1 MRNTAVIM
9 NDGVNYLL
17 EKMGALETEA
27 FISNI
32 LKEPFDYTKWSK
44 NLYSDLPLRELNSKA
59 AEFVKNNYEKPI
71 NVKKLSLR

>member
-1 MRNTAVIM
+1 MLV
-9 NDGVNYLL
+9 YLD
-17 EKMGALETEA
+17 
-27 FISNI
+27 NCCYNR
-32 LKEPFDYTKWSK
+32 PFDYTKWSK